1 MRRVYELHKK
11 NILNTI
17 KNALNILKPI
27 VDSKPKYYENT
38 IIKKEQSTI
47 TYRGNHLL
55 IDCRN
60 VKESVCVNDKEFL
73 EAMAWAAS
81 TAGME
86 VISQVRYRF
95 GFTSEIGFTSFCLLD
110 SSHISAHCRLDDSS
124 HISAHSYGKCGKIS
138 LDIFTCGPT
147 DPEKVF
153 ELLKSKIDLG
163 DDIIIKRVKRFL

>member
-1 MRRVYELHKK
+1 MRRVYELHKT
-11 NILNTI
+11 NIFDTI

-47 TYRGNHLL
+47 THRGNHLL

-60 VKESVCVNDKEFL
+60 VPKETCIDDKTML
-73 EAMAWAAS
+73 NVVSWAAE

-86 VISQVRYRF
+86 VISRIRYRF
-95 GFTSEIGFTSFCLLD
+95 PEEQISGYTLCALLNE
-110 SSHISAHCRLDDSS
+110 S
-124 HISAHSYGKCGKIS
+124 HISAHSYYNDQKIS
-138 LDIFTCGPT
+138 MDIFTCGST

-153 ELLKSKIDLG
+153 QLIKSKIDLG
-163 DDIIIKRVKRFL
+163 NDITVKRVKRFF

>member
-11 NILNTI
+11 NILDTI

-47 TYRGNHLL
+47 THRGNHLL

-110 SSHISAHCRLDDSS
+110 SSHISAH
-124 HISAHSYGKCGKIS
+124 SYGKCGKIS